1 MEKLVKRENR
11 DRLLI
16 PFSLSHP
23 STDFTENC
31 AYRHSLTH
39 THTHTHTHT
48 LHAYLV
54 YFVYNCHSQCVLR
67 GVYIVSADVHMG
79 DNEYDVFR
87 LLAEVCKFCL
97 FCTNRAFIFA

>member
-31 AYRHSLTH
+31 AYGHSLSHTHTHTTTHTTNTQTHTPTH
-39 THTHTHTHT
+39 THTHTHTHNHTRT
-48 LHAYLV
+48 LKDIHKRYSLSHTHSKKQLGVNAD
-54 YFVYNCHSQCVLR
+54 CHFHQ
-67 GVYIVSADVHMG
+67 
-79 DNEYDVFR
+79 
-87 LLAEVCKFCL
+87 LL
-97 FCTNRAFIFA
+97 TDM